1 MTQPTKS
8 RTLLWSDFERFDDHL
23 CLTKKIPVL
32 MRMTFL
38 IQESEYNDTERG
50 QKDHRQSPDS
60 GITTVSLTLLFM
72 VLSDAEELK
81 QLDMILI

>member
-1 MTQPTKS
+1 
-8 RTLLWSDFERFDDHL
+8 
-23 CLTKKIPVL
+23 

-38 IQESEYNDTERG
+38 IQEGEYNDTERG